1 MSAAFLNAGQ
11 ILSAPFSLWCN
22 SVCFMLYS
30 WVSIKGLVYGSLVL
44 SFYYM
49 GAYYPIDETFVFLV
63 VCIVSN
69 IVIVHVSLVLMV
81 KVCSLTYPL
90 PEIIWGNGNVYSVAK
105 VV

>member
-1 MSAAFLNAGQ
+1 MSAAFLNAGK
-11 ILSAPFSLWCN
+11 ILSAPFSPWCN

-30 WVSIKGLVYGSLVL
+30 WVSIKGLVCGSLVL
-44 SFYYM
+44 LFYYM
-49 GAYYPIDETFVFLV
+49 GAYYPVDETFVFLV

-69 IVIVHVSLVLMV
+69 IVIAHVSLV

-90 PEIIWGNGNVYSVAK
+90 PEIIWGNGNVHSVAK